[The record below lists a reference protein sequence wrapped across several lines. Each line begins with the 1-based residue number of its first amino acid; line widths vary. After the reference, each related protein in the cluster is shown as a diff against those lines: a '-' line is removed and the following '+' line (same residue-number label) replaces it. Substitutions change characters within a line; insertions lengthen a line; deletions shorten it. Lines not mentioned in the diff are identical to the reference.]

1 MTDQTP
7 APEAM
12 STKLNAK
19 ELAAKRYDEG
29 YMHLDNKGRAFDIT
43 NRLRVGKVLL
53 EERTLGSFVSHG
65 IGFFL
70 GCSFCCPGLWHSR
83 CLLSVLYAMR
93 QASSW
98 WQLTPYHPCALARAT
113 FFRIDFSR

>member
-43 NRLRVGKVLL
+43 NRLRECAEATIREVAQPLADERDALREALEAVLPFA
-53 EERTLGSFVSHG
+53 EVH
-65 IGFFL
+65 
-70 GCSFCCPGLWHSR
+70 
-83 CLLSVLYAMR
+83 
-93 QASSW
+93 
-98 WQLTPYHPCALARAT
+98 ALNKTEGTVCNDVTSNARAVLAKYKKP
-113 FFRIDFSR
+113 